1 MSAPGGATAADS
13 CEQAIRRWILSGELR
28 PGDRLPPERQ
38 LADRLGV
45 NRTTLRSA
53 LGRLASARLLSVRQ
67 GSGYVVQDYRKVAGL
82 ELLPELATLA
92 VERGEG
98 LEAIARD
105 LMDVRRRLAML
116 VLERLAER
124 ARPEAAERVERAVD
138 RFEQVV
144 ARRPSSLE
152 IAEAD
157 LEVTAVLLDATGSE
171 VLGLCL
177 NPVTFVVHQLR
188 PLREA
193 IYAEP
198 ETNVAAYRLLV
209 QWLRDPSP
217 ETISLVA
224 KELERRD
231 EKTVRHM
238 AAASST

>member
-1 MSAPGGATAADS
+1 MGAGAGTAVDA
-13 CEQAIRRWILSGELR
+13 CERAIRRWILAGELA
-28 PGDRLPPERQ
+28 PGDRLPPERT
-38 LADRLGV
+38 LAERLGV
-45 NRTTLRSA
+45 NRTTLRGA

-82 ELLPELATLA
+82 ELLPEVAELA

-105 LMDVRRRLAML
+105 LLDARRRLATL
-116 VLERLAER
+116 VLERLAAR
-124 ARPEAAERVERAVD
+124 ARPDAADRVERAVD
-138 RFEQVV
+138 RFARVV
-144 ARRPSSLE
+144 ARRPPSLE
-152 IAEAD
+152 LAEAD

-177 NPVTFVVHQLR
+177 NPVILVVRELA

-209 QWLRDPSP
+209 QWLRDPRP
-217 ETISLVA
+217 EAVSLVA
-224 KELERRD
+224 DELERRD
-231 EKTVRHM
+231 AQTIRRIARAE
-238 AAASST
+238 